1 MSEILDQ
8 SKADFW
14 REVRPESFIT
24 INDTEALMASL
35 GQGVGLRGQECV
47 VRSVY
52 EIRQMDGL
60 CEWLFFKLDNDG
72 TEVYLL
78 VTIVPDAEPDFTIFY
93 EAGGFDSGNRQD
105 ILDAEQE
112 YIFEEPEDTDDF
124 EIGSLE
130 YANEF
135 FYDQVPEDGPA
146 VECQFIRKSFSPLQA
161 WASRNPPQGDRLLTT
176 VVQYDTESEGAHSP
190 EALIL
195 EMGNPDNDDGG
206 LIQLFFGTSIG
217 SHEMMVIKR

>member
-161 WASRNPPQGDRLLTT
+161 
-176 VVQYDTESEGAHSP
+176 
-190 EALIL
+190 
-195 EMGNPDNDDGG
+195 
-206 LIQLFFGTSIG
+206 
-217 SHEMMVIKR
+217 